1 MAVTTVRATARYIP
15 EGVRETYWAPGTGA
29 FANYNSPGTAELR
42 GTATLRIT
50 KEIADMGDWTVTA
63 DSVDAP
69 DMGTKFTAQV
79 TGKIHADNTTITMYA
94 DLQSN
99 DIRKQII
106 RGQAG
111 YIVMLDE
118 GDVTGQTM
126 DIFPVTVS
134 SVSKPTTMG
143 SPSTLIIT
151 FTPTAIP
158 AENVAIP

>member
-1 MAVTTVRATARYIP
+1 
-15 EGVRETYWAPGTGA
+15 
-29 FANYNSPGTAELR
+29 
-42 GTATLRIT
+42 
-50 KEIADMGDWTVTA
+50 
-63 DSVDAP
+63 
-69 DMGTKFTAQV
+69 MGTKLTAQV